1 MGTTKA
7 AAVTT
12 TSPVTTFDNISSDDI
27 STCNLNIIMKL
38 FAAMILALLGSALAM
53 PQSALSATGFQ
64 PGAYLVSSPV
74 YLLGKQ
80 PSRRV
85 IKHTDKISPSGEHIT
100 EDTET
105 IYYDDEFLPFLPSK

>member
-53 PQSALSATGFQ
+53 PQSALSARGCAQFSHGGSHGGHGHQ
-64 PGAYLVSSPV
+64 QNPC
-74 YLLGKQ
+74 KK
-80 PSRRV
+80 V
-85 IKHTDKISPSGEHIT
+85 IKPTDPVSPPGEHIH
-100 EDTET
+100 EHTET
-105 IYYDDEFLPFLPSK
+105 IYYDEIIN

>member
-53 PQSALSATGFQ
+53 PQDYSKFDPSTGELPYGELEANPFGDN
-64 PGAYLVSSPV
+64 PHGFRV
-74 YLLGKQ
+74 Y
-80 PSRRV
+80 
-85 IKHTDKISPSGEHIT
+85 
-100 EDTET
+100 
-105 IYYDDEFLPFLPSK
+105 LPSKDGNIWERLPSGRVVEGG

>member
-53 PQSALSATGFQ
+53 PQSALSARGCAQFSHGGHGHQ
-64 PGAYLVSSPV
+64 QNPC
-74 YLLGKQ
+74 KK
-80 PSRRV
+80 V
-85 IKHTDKISPSGEHIT
+85 IKHTDKVLPNGEHIHEHT
-100 EDTET
+100 E
-105 IYYDDEFLPFLPSK
+105 